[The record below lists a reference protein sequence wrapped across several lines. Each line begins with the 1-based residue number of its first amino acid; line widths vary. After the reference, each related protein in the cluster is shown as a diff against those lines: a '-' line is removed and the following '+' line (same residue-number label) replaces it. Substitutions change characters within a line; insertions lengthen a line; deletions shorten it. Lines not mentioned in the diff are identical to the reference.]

1 MPITPDLFTVT
12 EAAAELGLSPSALR
26 SAINYGSLHPIRLD
40 RRTNMLSR
48 EEIERYRREHLGQRG
63 KRPRPANA
71 LTEQQRK
78 QCAYQQVYY
87 QRRKAARKRQQPA
100 TEPAV

>member
-48 EEIERYRREHLGQRG
+48 EEVERYRREHLGQRG
-63 KRPRPANA
+63 KRKN
-71 LTEQQRK
+71 K
-78 QCAYQQVYY
+78 
-87 QRRKAARKRQQPA
+87 KQPA
-100 TEPAV
+100 AEKPVE